1 MPNTPRTEKEIT
13 RFAGFLGEQG
23 LKLTS
28 ERTALVREIFA
39 THYHFEADELLFKMK
54 EKGLKI
60 SRATVYRTL
69 ELLVSADVVDCTV
82 VNSKLFRYQLAR
94 DQQHVC
100 HYQLVDLHTGDA
112 VSFDADPELRQVLRR
127 ICRERGFNEQYHS
140 LKIFGEF
147 KSRRRRVPRRPSA
160 NGSAPQV
167 ASAAAAAAPGEP
179 D

>member
-1 MPNTPRTEKEIT
+1 VLDRLRERTYHAVIE
-13 RFAGFLGEQG
+13 RG
-23 LKLTS
+23 LKLTKPRLAVLDLLLAS
-28 ERTALVREIFA
+28 PESQLAAEDIFTQVNAHTPGLV
-39 THYHFEADELLFKMK
+39 
-54 EKGLKI
+54 
-60 SRATVYRTL
+60 SRSTVYRTL